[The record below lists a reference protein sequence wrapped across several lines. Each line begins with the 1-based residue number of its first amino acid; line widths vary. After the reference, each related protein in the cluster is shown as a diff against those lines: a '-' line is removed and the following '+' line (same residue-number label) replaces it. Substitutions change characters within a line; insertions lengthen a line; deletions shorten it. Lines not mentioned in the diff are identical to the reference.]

1 MQALNDYVDFLLAA
15 DKDAR
20 VIVVGDLNTFE
31 FTNDLTEIL
40 PGTLDGKAIMKTLL
54 RKVKDKKDQY
64 TFNFEGN
71 SQVLDHM
78 FATRRLK
85 GAKLDIV
92 HVNVDFP
99 RVDNTVGSDQEP
111 LVARF
116 KLK

>member
-1 MQALNDYVDFLLAA
+1 MTALLT
-15 DKDAR
+15 
-20 VIVVGDLNTFE
+20 GS
-31 FTNDLTEIL
+31 TNSHDLTEIL

-99 RVDNTVGSDQEP
+99 RVDNTVGSDHEP